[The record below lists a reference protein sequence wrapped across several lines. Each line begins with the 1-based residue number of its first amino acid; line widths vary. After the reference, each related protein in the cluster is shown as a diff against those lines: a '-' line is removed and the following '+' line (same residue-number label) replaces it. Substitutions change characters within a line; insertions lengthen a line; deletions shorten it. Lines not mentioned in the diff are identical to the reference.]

1 MTALVLA
8 LSLAHA
14 EEPCHVTHGD
24 VTGTM
29 SVAWVSPA
37 GENVGSNS
45 WLYVVPTRD
54 LAQWAVK
61 SEPTVGEFLY
71 QLGLRRRP
79 NPTDK
84 RYKVTIFEVSAEEL
98 CRPIDGADPA
108 QIVNGVYPCT
118 NGRGRPTREN
128 SGCGTTPTR
137 KNGEPSFD
145 LYRVQWRD
153 AAARGFCVLPAQR
166 FVEEAGRGPAT
177 RNPGD

>member
-1 MTALVLA
+1 MIPLILA
-8 LSLAHA
+8 LSVALA
-14 EEPCHVTHGD
+14 EDPCRVKHGD

-29 SVAWVSPA
+29 SVAWVSTA
-37 GENVGSNS
+37 GDDVGSNS
-45 WLYVVPTRD
+45 WIYVLPTRD

-61 SEPTVGEFLY
+61 SKPTIGEFLY

-79 NPTDK
+79 KPTDT

-98 CRPIDGADPA
+98 CRPIDGADPSE
-108 QIVNGVYPCT
+108 IINGVYPCT

-166 FVEEAGRGPAT
+166 FVDEAGRGTVTPST
-177 RNPGD
+177 GN